1 MLEIRLEKFDAV
13 RVGKVLKWKEYSK
26 LVSAKQLIADAK
38 VERDGIIKR
47 AQDEN
52 AKIIARANGEAKKII
67 NEAKATYE
75 SEKKR
80 GYDDGI
86 SSGKEEMAD
95 QLMELA
101 TKSADSFAKLE
112 KDVIDVVARAIKKIL
127 GDVDKNELITSV
139 VKNAL
144 KMVKSQKQ
152 AVLKVA
158 PSEATFLRDRVV
170 ELTKDTPGIEFL
182 DVVSDAH
189 LAPGSCL
196 LETDLGVVDASV
208 SVQIAAIE
216 KSLGRMIN
224 ERK

>member
-1 MLEIRLEKFDAV
+1 MLKIKLERFDAAS
-13 RVGKVLKWKEYSK
+13 VGKVLKRNEYATI
-26 LVSAKQLIADAK
+26 VSAKKLIADAK
-38 VERDGIIKR
+38 VERDSIVKKAQSERDAIILDAEKK
-47 AQDEN
+47 AE
-52 AKIIARANGEAKKII
+52 KIVND
-67 NEAKATYE
+67 AKATYE

-80 GYDDGI
+80 GYEDGM
-86 SSGKEEMAD
+86 SSGKVEMAD

-101 TKSADSFAKLE
+101 TKSADSFTKLE

-152 AVLKVA
+152 AVLKVS
-158 PSEATFLRDRVV
+158 PTEASFLRDRVD
-170 ELTKDTPGIEFL
+170 ELTKDTPSIEFL
-182 DVVSDAH
+182 DIVSDNH
-189 LAPGSCL
+189 LPQGSCL

-208 SVQIAAIE
+208 AVQIAAIE